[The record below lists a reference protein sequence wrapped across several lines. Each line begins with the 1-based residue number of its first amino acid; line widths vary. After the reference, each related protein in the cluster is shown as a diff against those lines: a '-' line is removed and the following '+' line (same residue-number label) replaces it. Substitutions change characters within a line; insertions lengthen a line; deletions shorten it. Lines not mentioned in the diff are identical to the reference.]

1 MGKEKQQKNET
12 ISKKEAMV
20 GGLSRDVGRRRWQ
33 QSETGRMATNCKGNS
48 STARS

>member
-1 MGKEKQQKNET
+1 MGKEKQLKNET

-33 QSETGRMATNCKGNS
+33 QSKTGRMATNCKGNS